1 MLAFHQNAIQD
12 LGKLDLHG
20 APRILGRILQLA
32 LRYRWRFSVATITSL
47 LATVFNMAL
56 PRLIGH
62 AVDQAH
68 ALLSHGTSNTGAT
81 LAALSATAV
90 LLVLAAGLRGLT
102 QMVSGFQCEA
112 LGQAVGRDLRI
123 TYFEKLQRAGFDF
136 HDRMHS
142 GDLITRGMLD
152 LEGVRGFIE
161 TGLQRFIALVF
172 LLAAGSILLFGQ
184 DRLMA
189 VLAMSFVPVVAVRAG
204 LMGLRLRLA
213 WTRLQERMS
222 VLTRV
227 MEECLQGMRVVRAA
241 AAGSFEMQKFD
252 AAGDAALLL
261 SNRRILIRSG
271 AMSVITLSYY
281 ASMALVLWVG
291 GHRVIS
297 GRFTIGQLT
306 EFLTLMTLLQLPVRQ
321 IGMIMNASARA
332 VSSGRRLF
340 EIIDLQPVIADTP
353 GAEPWRRG
361 PGVLRFENVC
371 FSYGDGAPPVLRDVS
386 FSVGPG
392 QTLGIVGHSGSGKST
407 IALLIPRFYDVTGG
421 RITLDNQDIRSLT
434 LESLRAAVGLIQQ
447 DVFLFDDSVDR
458 NIAYADPEA
467 DPQGLIDAAVT
478 AQIHD
483 YITSLPLTYET
494 AIGERGVSLSGGQRQ
509 RLSIARGLVPAPA
522 VVVFDDATSA
532 VDAATEHNLRH
543 ALRQATAD
551 SANLIISHRLGA
563 LMHADEII
571 VLDGGAIIER
581 GTHAELIE
589 AGGHYAALY
598 RAQSQSGQI
607 AEAAGG
613 GARVTT

>member
-1 MLAFHQNAIQD
+1 MPAHAKQDTPDTAKRRADQPD
-12 LGKLDLHG
+12 LGTLDLRG
-20 APRILGRILQLA
+20 APQILGRIVRMA
-32 LRYRWRFSVATITSL
+32 LRYRWRFGVATLTSL
-47 LATVFNMAL
+47 LATAFNMAV

-68 ALLSHGTSNTGAT
+68 ALLVRGNANAGAT
-81 LAALSATAV
+81 LAALSATAI
-90 LLVLAAGLRGLT
+90 LLVLAAGLRGVT
-102 QMVSGFQCEA
+102 QMVSGFQSEA

-172 LLAAGSILLFGQ
+172 LLAAGSILLFAQ
-184 DRLMA
+184 DKLMA
-189 VLAMSFVPVVAVRAG
+189 VLAMSFVPVVGVRAG
-204 LMGLRLRLA
+204 FMGLRLRLA

-227 MEECLQGMRVVRAA
+227 MEENLQGVRVVRAA
-241 AAGSFEMQKFD
+241 ASGPFEMAKFD

-261 SNRRILIRSG
+261 SNKRILIRSG
-271 AMSVITLSYY
+271 AMSTITLSYY
-281 ASMALVLWVG
+281 VSMALVLWVG

-340 EIIDLQPVIADTP
+340 EIIDLQPVIEDKP
-353 GAEPWRRG
+353 GAVAWRRG
-361 PGVLRFENVC
+361 PGVLQFENVS
-371 FSYGDGAPPVLRDVS
+371 FAYGPDSPPVLRDIS
-386 FSVGPG
+386 FSVSPG
-392 QTLGIVGHSGSGKST
+392 QTLGIVGPSGSGKST
-407 IALLIPRFYDVTGG
+407 AALLVPRFYDVTAG
-421 RITLDNQDIRSLT
+421 RITLDGQDIRDLT
-434 LESLRAAVGLIQQ
+434 LESLRATVGLIQQ

-467 DPQGLIDAAVT
+467 DHQGLIDAAVT

-483 YITSLPLTYET
+483 YVSSLPQTYET

-509 RLSIARGLVPAPA
+509 RLSIHRARP
-522 VVVFDDATSA
+522 
-532 VDAATEHNLRH
+532 
-543 ALRQATAD
+543 
-551 SANLIISHRLGA
+551 GA
-563 LMHADEII
+563 
-571 VLDGGAIIER
+571 R
-581 GTHAELIE
+581 
-589 AGGHYAALY
+589 AGG
-598 RAQSQSGQI
+598 SGV
-607 AEAAGG
+607 
-613 GARVTT
+613 R